1 MKIYK
6 FIITGLLLITFACD
20 KQYIDDITP
29 VDQGPDTES
38 PSVDVKSPS
47 DLVNIPFTEN
57 QTDLT
62 INFEVIDD
70 IETESITVS
79 LDGEQLA
86 TYDNFTDYRIFE
98 ETITVED
105 VGLGEYNLVVSAT
118 DLSGKTT
125 TEEVDFTVTNEYV
138 PLDGEIF
145 YMPFEGES
153 FLELISETN
162 GTASGQVTFEDGPAF
177 DAAQYD
183 GSAESYVLFDETADI
198 ADVTNFSISFWSY
211 VEFIDEDDNDEID
224 GVIGLVNLSN
234 TSSFWGNVDIFIE
247 NGSGPTDGA
256 NMRIHVT
263 NDDAET
269 WIEYNN
275 VTGIFDSWAH
285 HVITYDNVAKEF
297 KYYIN
302 NSLELTTNADWDDD
316 LNFQNAGPLVMGTVQ
331 FQTDPSLTTATDSQ
345 TWASYLT
352 GNLDEVKIFNIALS
366 DTRVEELYNMG
377 NPQ

>member
-1 MKIYK
+1 MVNRKCASIFTTLIMQK
-6 FIITGLLLITFACD
+6 LSNNLFLLIANLSQQKD
-20 KQYIDDITP
+20 KQSIIKMFI
-29 VDQGPDTES
+29 QGLNS
-38 PSVDVKSPS
+38 F
-47 DLVNIPFTEN
+47 IP
-57 QTDLT
+57 Q
-62 INFEVIDD
+62 NFF
-70 IETESITVS
+70 SW
-79 LDGEQLA
+79 
-86 TYDNFTDYRIFE
+86 Y
-98 ETITVED
+98 ED
-105 VGLGEYNLVVSAT
+105 V
-118 DLSGKTT
+118 
-125 TEEVDFTVTNEYV
+125 
-138 PLDGEIF
+138 
-145 YMPFEGES
+145 EGES

-198 ADVTNFSISFWSY
+198 ADVTNFSISFWSF

-352 GNLDEVKIFNIALS
+352 GNLDEIKIFNIALS